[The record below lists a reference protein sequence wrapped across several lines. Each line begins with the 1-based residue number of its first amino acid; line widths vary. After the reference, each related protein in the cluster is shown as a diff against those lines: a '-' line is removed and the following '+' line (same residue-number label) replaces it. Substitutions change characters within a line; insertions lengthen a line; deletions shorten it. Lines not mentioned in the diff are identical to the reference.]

1 MTLRLHISHSRQPG
15 RTKADAAFTLPELLV
30 SIAVFSLVIGC
41 IVAANL
47 FGLRMFQ
54 ITDNKLQAS
63 DAARKS
69 IGKMTD
75 EIRTCSSTW
84 VGNITNGVFAAHLNG
99 EKQTGNGLMIY
110 PSTNTTNFIL
120 YFFNSSDQS
129 FRRTTSAATNS
140 TVVARAVTN
149 NVIFRAQDYS
159 GTVLTNN
166 QNTRVIHLSLEF
178 FRPARLGVV
187 ADYYKLET
195 SVTRRAL

>member
-1 MTLRLHISHSRQPG
+1 MRLPISHTARAA
-15 RTKADAAFTLPELLV
+15 RTSPEAAFTLPELLV
-30 SIAVFSLVIGC
+30 SIAVFSLVIVC

-75 EIRTCSSTW
+75 EIRTCTTTW

-99 EKQTGNGLMIY
+99 ETQTGNGLMIY
-110 PSTNTTNFIL
+110 PSTNTANFIL
-120 YFFNSSDQS
+120 YFINPSDQS
-129 FRRTTSAATNS
+129 FRRTTSAATNA
-140 TVVARAVTN
+140 TVIAQAVTN

-178 FRPARLGVV
+178 FRPARQGVV

>member
-1 MTLRLHISHSRQPG
+1 MNLHLPIPDSAPSARIS
-15 RTKADAAFTLPELLV
+15 ADPAFTLPELLV
-30 SIAVFSLVIGC
+30 SIAVFSLVVVC

-69 IGKMTD
+69 IGRMTD
-75 EIRTCSSTW
+75 EIRTCTTTW
-84 VGNITNGVFAAHLNG
+84 VGNITNGVFAAHLDG

-110 PSTNTTNFIL
+110 PSTNATNFIL
-120 YFFNSSDQS
+120 YFFNPSDQS
-129 FRRTTSAATNS
+129 FRRTTSTATGA
-140 TVVARAVTN
+140 TVVARSVTN
-149 NVIFRAQDYS
+149 NLIFRAQDYS

-178 FRPARLGVV
+178 FRPPRLGVV
-187 ADYYKLET
+187 ADYYKMET